1 MTQATQVLMSMLG
14 TLGFS
19 LLFHVTGKKMV
30 AIVAGG
36 AVSWIAYLLVV
47 ALYENPVLGLL
58 ASTFLLG
65 LLAEVFA
72 RVFKAPVI
80 SFLVPM
86 WVPLIPGGDL
96 YYTTLFLV
104 QKMTDAFTAR
114 ANLLLWEAGAIAFGI
129 ILAACISHI
138 PYKRLLHYLKN
149 YRRG

>member
-1 MTQATQVLMSMLG
+1 MTQAIQVLVSMLG

-19 LLFHVTGKKMV
+19 LLFHVTGKKLV

-36 AVSWIAYLLVV
+36 AVSWIAYLIVV

-65 LLAEVFA
+65 LLAEIFA
-72 RVFKAPVI
+72 RIFKAPAI

-86 WVPLIPGGDL
+86 LVPLIPGGDL

-104 QKMTDAFTAR
+104 QRMGDAFTQR

-129 ILAACISHI
+129 ILAACMTHI
-138 PYKRLLHYLKN
+138 PYKSLVRYLKTKK
-149 YRRG
+149 